1 MFRGRKTNLSRM
13 RRTLVSGL
21 ILSALGVSGWLMAEP
36 VTSLKRASE
45 IAQQAFG
52 GQVVKAEEVEFDQKK
67 VFVIRIVN
75 DGRVRD
81 VMIDPANG
89 AILNP

>member
-1 MFRGRKTNLSRM
+1 MFRGRKVNPSRV
-13 RRTLVSGL
+13 RRALVSGV
-21 ILSALGVSGWLMAEP
+21 ILSVLSASGWLMAEP

-45 IAQQAFG
+45 IAQQAYG
-52 GQVVKAEEVEFDQKK
+52 GQVVKAEEVEVDQKK

-75 DGRVRD
+75 EGRVRD
-81 VMIDPANG
+81 VMVDPANG